1 MALIDGLRPR
11 LPPRWLL
18 RIAAGCCDSRGELR
32 LLIRQDLAFQRA
44 VFKGYHPAWVY
55 QQWQANDRRF
65 RRQRLS
71 WVLTA
76 LLGRHVGVG
85 HMMMGSAIL
94 TTVWLVRHSLCRRD
108 MRGSK

>member
-18 RIAAGCCDSRGELR
+18 KIVAGCCDSCAELR
-32 LLIRQDLAFQRA
+32 LLIRQDLAFQRK
-44 VFKGYHPAWVY
+44 VFEGYPPAWIF
-55 QQWQANDRRF
+55 QKWQANDRRF

-76 LLGRHVGVG
+76 LLGRHVGIG
-85 HMMMGSAIL
+85 HMAMSSVIL
-94 TTVWLVRHSLCRRD
+94 ATVWFAMRRRNL
-108 MRGSK
+108 RGSE